1 MKPIQ
6 SQIRTIIIW
15 AVSLVL
21 CLSAGSTIAHLWTRR
36 GVVQE
41 REQELLGLQKENRDL
56 KGSLKEAQGEA
67 YVERIARD
75 KLGMVR
81 DGETIIIMP
90 NQEPDTNIN
99 GENEIVPNWKKWRR
113 LFY

>member
-1 MKPIQ
+1 MKPIYL
-6 SQIRTIIIW
+6 QIRTIIIW

-21 CLSAGSTIAHLWTRR
+21 CLSAGSTIAHLWARR
-36 GVVQE
+36 GVVRE

-56 KGSLKEAQGEA
+56 EGSLKEAQGEA

-81 DGETIIIMP
+81 DGETIVIMP
-90 NQEPDTNIN
+90 DREPNTEN
-99 GENEIVPNWKKWRR
+99 GEKGKAAPNWKKWWQ